1 MILGAMAIVSDWVH
15 FYLAAIKI
23 KVWIVVKTI
32 VGITM
37 RLEMLI
43 KKAISLALTK
53 FQEMIKTFCTKARAI
68 INEVNQ
74 IVQG

>member
-1 MILGAMAIVSDWVH
+1 MVLECVH

-32 VGITM
+32 VGIIM
-37 RLEMLI
+37 RLKMLI

-53 FQEMIKTFCTKARAI
+53 FQEMINIFCTKARAI